1 MIAPSWQNYPANA
14 ADGSSAQVT
23 LHGDWTLA
31 ALGDDYRR
39 VQKNLRNATAG
50 VAVWDLTGIH
60 RLDGAGALLLLA
72 VWGERRPA
80 GLRLD
85 AEAERVLQR
94 IENAPPAPAKRNG
107 GMLEMLSGLGQ
118 KLINARKIGVGMVEL
133 TGRLLLDSLY
143 LMAHP
148 REVPLR
154 EFTAAVYKAA
164 VLTLPITGLL
174 GFLVGM
180 VMSYLLALQLRNFG
194 ADTLIVDVLGYG
206 IAREF
211 GPVMM
216 AILVAGRSGASMTA
230 QLGLMRVTEEIDA
243 LATMGVSRTQRLVLP
258 KVAALAI
265 CGPLLALWSGMS
277 ALAGGIMVAY
287 LQLDIDVTYF
297 INTLPTVVPFG
308 TIWIGLMKGGVFCT
322 LIGIVACYLGLDT
335 RPNTESLAART
346 TLSVVLSITA
356 VIIADSA
363 IAIMTGDIGV
373 PYK

>member
-1 MIAPSWQNYPANA
+1 MIAPSWQLHPANVA
-14 ADGSSAQVT
+14 IGDGGVVS

-31 ALGDDYRR
+31 ALGDDYDRL
-39 VQKNLRNATAG
+39 QKKLRNAAAG

-60 RLDGAGALLLLA
+60 RLDGAGALLLLG
-72 VWGERRPA
+72 VWGAGRPD

-85 AEAERVLQR
+85 AEAERVLRR
-94 IENAPPAPAKRNG
+94 IENAPPAPVSRSG
-107 GMLEMLSGLGQ
+107 GMLEILSGLGQ
-118 KLINARKIGVGMVEL
+118 NLINARKIGVGMVEL
-133 TGRLLLDSLY
+133 TGRLLLDSISL
-143 LMAHP
+143 LARP
-148 REVPLR
+148 REMPWR

-174 GFLVGM
+174 SFLVGM
-180 VMSYLLALQLRNFG
+180 VMSYLLALQLRTFG
-194 ADTLIVDVLGYG
+194 ADTLIVNVLGYG
-206 IAREF
+206 ILREF

-258 KVAALAI
+258 KVLALAI
-265 CGPLLALWSGMS
+265 CGPLLALWSSFS
-277 ALAGGIMVAY
+277 ALAGGVMVAY

-297 INTLPTVVPFG
+297 INTLPSVVPFG
-308 TIWIGLMKGGVFCT
+308 TVWIGLMKGAVFCT